1 MAWLCE
7 EDYEKCC
14 KRIGYEIEIK
24 TIPNWFKT
32 PCVIC
37 GELAKNLIPQK
48 VLNYIII
55 NLKETY
61 TLF

>member
-1 MAWLCE
+1 MGMWLCK

-37 GELAKNLIPQK
+37 GELAKI
-48 VLNYIII
+48 
-55 NLKETY
+55 
-61 TLF
+61 